1 VGGLSAAAHDPVREA
16 VLRWLDRLDV
26 AADDG
31 DPGTLLP
38 LARREINR
46 LAEGWRLLLTVHQ
59 SDDEGRCQ
67 ACPTGTR
74 GRWPCQIWRMAH
86 EQLIGE
92 GVPHDRRTGP
102 LHNPLGRASRALAA
116 RRSARPDPPG
126 D

>member
-1 VGGLSAAAHDPVREA
+1 MAGLSPAHDPVRDA
-16 VLRWLDRLDV
+16 VLHWLDRLDV
-26 AADDG
+26 AIGHG

-46 LAEGWRLLLTVHQ
+46 MAEGWRLLLTVHER
-59 SDDEGRCQ
+59 DEEGRCQ

-92 GVPHDRRTGP
+92 GVPHNRRTRP
-102 LHNPLGRASRALAA
+102 LRNPLGRAARALSA
-116 RRSARPDPPG
+116 RRGAQHDG
-126 D
+126 